1 MVYFRHKLQHT
12 HHMMKVSPRG
22 LGAGEMISKCVLF
35 RCKKITFVFVV
46 VFCLLLE
53 KENYSVEP
61 LLVVQ
66 FR

>member
-1 MVYFRHKLQHT
+1 
-12 HHMMKVSPRG
+12 MMKVSPRG

-53 KENYSVEP
+53 KEHYSVEP